1 MVRISL
7 FPLTIFDILRTRY
20 ASFSYL
26 LDLDEP
32 RPAFQGVHVVVDVV
46 PTGVDVAPQGVDV
59 VFAGVDVAP
68 QGVHLL
74 SSLYTWS

>member
-26 LDLDEP
+26 PNLDKP
-32 RPAFQGVHVVVDVV
+32 RPAFRGVHVVVDVV
-46 PTGVDVAPQGVDV
+46 FAGVDVDSAGVDVAPQGVDV
-59 VFAGVDVAP
+59 
-68 QGVHLL
+68 L
-74 SSLYTWS
+74 SSLYTWF